1 MKWFKSL
8 RQPIAKADE
17 AEQAAH
23 RHPAKVL
30 KYPRARPGIWSVG
43 GGKGGVGKSM
53 VAANLAV
60 TLSKLGEK
68 VLVVDAD
75 FGAANL
81 HTFFGI
87 NGARPPL
94 CRFLKGTVAD
104 IKDVISK
111 TPVPNLEIISGAKDP
126 LDAAD
131 MKAKTIERLRDGL
144 RGIDHDY
151 VILDLGPGTSGV
163 MLDLFLLAD
172 QGILVTTPEPTS
184 IENTY
189 RFMKCLFLRKLRN
202 TIKTQGDDTLKALL
216 HKVFSPKWSSRVRT
230 FADIFTELRRLDP
243 VQAARLKS
251 MMKDTGVSVLVNQA
265 KDLED
270 EGLGH
275 LITRGCLDYFDL
287 EVKSLGFIRY
297 DESVKDSVRN
307 RKPLTVH
314 YSGSRAAGAFEAC
327 LHRLLEGERRKCT
340 AS

>member
-1 MKWFKSL
+1 MKWFKNLQQST
-8 RQPIAKADE
+8 AKADE
-17 AEQAAH
+17 PDRKEV
-23 RHPAKVL
+23 RPAGKVL
-30 KYPRARPGIWSVG
+30 KYPRGRPAIWSVG

-94 CRFLKGTVAD
+94 CRFLNGTVTE
-104 IKDVISK
+104 IEGVISK

-131 MKAKTIERLRDGL
+131 IKTKGARRLKDGL
-144 RGIDHDY
+144 RGVDHDY
-151 VILDLGPGTSGV
+151 VILDIGPGTSSSI
-163 MLDLFLLAD
+163 LDLFLLAD

-189 RFMKCLFLRKLRN
+189 RLMKCLFLRKMRN
-202 TIKTQGDDTLKALL
+202 TINGRGNDTLKGLL
-216 HKVFSPKWSSRVRT
+216 HKVFSPRWSERIRT

-243 VQAARLKS
+243 VQCARLKS
-251 MMKDTGVSVLVNQA
+251 MMKETGISVLVNQA
-265 KDLED
+265 RGLED
-270 EGLGH
+270 EGLGP
-275 LITRGCLDYFDL
+275 LIRRGCLDYFDL
-287 EVKSLGFIRY
+287 EVKNLGFIRY
-297 DESVKDSVRN
+297 DESVKDSVRD
-307 RKPLTVH
+307 RRPLTIH

-327 LHRLLEGERRKCT
+327 IHKLLDGKRHKGT
-340 AS
+340 A